1 MEALEQQLRRFIDD
15 NFLFG
20 QGAGRLGD
28 DDSFLEK
35 GIIDSTGVLEL
46 VTYLEKTFAIKIEDD
61 ELVPE
66 NLDSINRLV
75 RFLRGKMGA
84 KQARCPSAEAVSL
97 PTSPKRC

>member
-1 MEALEQQLRRFIDD
+1 MQAKIEKELRGFVDE

-20 QGAGRLGD
+20 QGAQSLGG

-46 VTYLEKTFAIKIEDD
+46 VNFIEQKYGIKVADE

-66 NLDSINRLV
+66 NLDSVNCLKAFVGRKVSEANAELAT
-75 RFLRGKMGA
+75 RGA
-84 KQARCPSAEAVSL
+84 A
-97 PTSPKRC
+97 